1 MYIHAY
7 INTLVYIL
15 YTVYI
20 MDGKNPNGK
29 NYQRINSNREKA
41 DSSARIYLIFFA
53 NPYLIFENNAK
64 LIFFV

>member
-20 MDGKNPNGK
+20 IDGKNPNVK
-29 NYQRINSNREKA
+29 NYQRINDNREKA
-41 DSSARIYLIFFA
+41 DSSARIYLILLRTLIL
-53 NPYLIFENNAK
+53 YLKIMPN
-64 LIFFV
+64 

>member
-41 DSSARIYLIFFA
+41 DSSARIYLIFLRTLIL
-53 NPYLIFENNAK
+53 YLKIMPN
-64 LIFFV
+64 

>member
-20 MDGKNPNGK
+20 IDGKNPNGK
-29 NYQRINSNREKA
+29 NYQRINDNREKA
-41 DSSARIYLIFFA
+41 DSSARIYLILLRT
-53 NPYLIFENNAK
+53 LIFYLKIMPN
-64 LIFFV
+64 